1 MQTYVVLFNWTD
13 QGVRNART
21 VPDRARRGE
30 EQAAALGGKQVALY
44 FTMGGYDV
52 VGVYEMPDDAAMA
65 RFALETAS
73 HGNTRTTILKA
84 FPREEFV
91 RIVQSLG

>member
-1 MQTYVVLFNWTD
+1 VKDGPAGGHGD
-13 QGVRNART
+13 QQDHAR
-21 VPDRARRGE
+21 PEQRPE
-30 EQAAALGGKQVALY
+30 EQAAALGGRQVALY

-52 VGVYEMPDDAAMA
+52 VGIYEMPDDEAMT
-65 RFALETAS
+65 RLALETAS

>member
-1 MQTYVVLFNWTD
+1 MPTRITPRLVDSIRSF
-13 QGVRNART
+13 
-21 VPDRARRGE
+21 
-30 EQAAALGGKQVALY
+30 
-44 FTMGGYDV
+44 DV
-52 VGVYEMPDDAAMA
+52 VGIYEMPDDQAMA
-65 RFALETAS
+65 RLALETAS